1 MSGAQLV
8 DGGELDHIPI
18 VEHGDVGC
26 AAVQHGEIVAADDL
40 GTALPDVVERASSI
54 VIWASM
60 SMPLSDSS
68 MMITG
73 SGQGAQLRFGFS

>member
-1 MSGAQLV
+1 SSMATWVAQRSSMAKSWLQMIWV
-8 DGGELDHIPI
+8 PPCRMWLK
-18 VEHGDVGC
+18 
-26 AAVQHGEIVAADDL
+26 
-40 GTALPDVVERASSI
+40 RASSI

-73 SGQGAQLRFGFS
+73 EWARSAAAIWVFLSMPWE